1 MKRLSDFTGTAAAI
15 LARYVAKLGALA
27 LTASLLAGVLV
38 VPPSARAS
46 SHREAPFISEDPA
59 ADNTDVYAFVSY
71 EPGRQDF
78 VTIIGNW
85 VPLQEPANGPN
96 FFKLSDF
103 VNYDLLIDVDGDAL
117 PDLIY
122 RFDFI
127 TRTVDPGTYLY
138 ATGVL
143 GPPLN
148 PADPSS
154 QYINLNQPQS
164 YTLREYRVGKG
175 GGNDPNTSGDQSGR
189 GGNVLLS
196 DVRTAPYRP
205 GPKTLLPNTS
215 PTTGSPGVVRGDT
228 SVAYQNLAQMA
239 VHTIPNA
246 GGARAFVGPRDE
258 GFFVDLGTAFDR
270 INPRAPGADGTDG
283 FNVSTLAVEI
293 PKSRLR
299 AAGDTDGIIGVWAAS
314 SRVRFPVCHTQN
326 GKPDTTPTLSPSPSP
341 APGAGATASPTPSPA
356 PPTIS
361 DQNTPCTV
369 ISKTNGTGTQV
380 SRQANPLFS
389 EFLNPIRAKDYYNA
403 IRPKDDELNIAPYI
417 LNPAITQ
424 GPNTLVQQLRD
435 FTQCTDTVNRQ
446 DQIASWMLGY
456 PPGVVNGFPGNRE
469 TQTTRPAIADL
480 IRLNYNIPPKPF
492 GLQDPMGVLN
502 GDFAGMPNGRRVADD
517 SVDIL
522 LRIWGGELQDNFGGN
537 DCSLQASRLTDNVAT
552 NDVPFLN
559 QFPYLGLPQEGFSH
573 RHRHE
578 DPVAPTP

>member
-1 MKRLSDFTGTAAAI
+1 MINKETKKIGVVAVSTAAI
-15 LARYVAKLGALA
+15 ARYIAKISALA
-27 LTASLLAGVLV
+27 VMASLMAGVMLV
-38 VPPSARAS
+38 PSARAS
-46 SHREAPFISEDPA
+46 SHRDAPFISEDPA
-59 ADNTDVYAFVSY
+59 ADNTDTYAFVSY
-71 EPGRQDF
+71 EPGRSDF

-85 VPLQEPANGPN
+85 VPLQEPSGGPN
-96 FFKLSDF
+96 FYKLSDF
-103 VNYDLLIDVDGDAL
+103 VNYDLLIDVDGDAR

-138 ATGVL
+138 ATGVI
-143 GPPLN
+143 GPPPN

-154 QYINLNQPQS
+154 QYVNLNQPQS
-164 YTLREYRVGKG
+164 YTLREYRVAG
-175 GGNDPNTSGDQSGR
+175 GGNDPNASGDQSGN
-189 GGNVLLS
+189 GGKVLLS

-205 GPKTLLPNTS
+205 GPKTLLPNPS
-215 PTTGSPGVVRGDT
+215 LVTGLPGAVRGDT

-239 VHTIPNA
+239 VHTIPSA

-326 GKPDTTPTLSPSPSP
+326 GKPGTTQ
-341 APGAGATASPTPSPA
+341 
-356 PPTIS
+356 TIGN
-361 DQNTPCTV
+361 QNTPCSV

-389 EFLNPIRAKDYYNA
+389 EFLNPIRAKDFYNA

-417 LNPAITQ
+417 LNPATTQ

-456 PPGVVNGFPGNRE
+456 PAGVVNGFPGNRE

-480 IRLNYNIPPKPF
+480 MRLNYNIPPRPF
-492 GLQDPMGVLN
+492 GAQDPMGILN

-522 LRIWGGELQDNFGGN
+522 LRIWGGELQDMFGGN
-537 DCSLQASRLTDNVAT
+537 DCSVQASRLTDNVAS

>member
-1 MKRLSDFTGTAAAI
+1 MKQLKEFTAAAI
-15 LARYVAKLGALA
+15 ALVNCSLAKVVTLA
-27 LTASLLAGVLV
+27 IVASLFANFLIV
-38 VPPSARAS
+38 PSANAS

-59 ADNTDVYAFVSY
+59 ADNTDTYAFVSY
-71 EPGRQDF
+71 EPGRGDY

-103 VNYDLLIDVDGDAL
+103 VNYDLLIDVDGDAR

-138 ATGVL
+138 ATGVI
-143 GPPLN
+143 GPPPN

-154 QYINLNQPQS
+154 QYVNLNQPQS
-164 YTLREYRVGKG
+164 YTLREFGR
-175 GGNDPNTSGDQSGR
+175 GNDPNASGDQSGN
-189 GGNVLLS
+189 GGKVLLS
-196 DVRTAPYRP
+196 DVRTAPNRP
-205 GPKTLLPNTS
+205 GPKTLLPNPS
-215 PTTGSPGVVRGDT
+215 LVTGMPGAARGDT
-228 SVAYQNLAQMA
+228 SVVYQNLAQMA

-258 GFFVDLGTAFDR
+258 GFYVDLGDGFDR

-283 FNVSTLAVEI
+283 FNVSALAVEI

-299 AAGDTDGIIGVWAAS
+299 AAGDTDGIIGVWAAA
-314 SRVRFPVCHTQN
+314 SRVRFPVCNTQN
-326 GKPDTTPTLSPSPSP
+326 GQPGTTPTI
-341 APGAGATASPTPSPA
+341 GE
-356 PPTIS
+356 
-361 DQNTPCTV
+361 QNTPCTA
-369 ISKTNGTGTQV
+369 ISKSNGTGTQV
-380 SRQANPLFS
+380 SRLANPLFS
-389 EFLNPIRAKDYYNA
+389 EFLNPIRAKDFYNA
-403 IRPKDDELNIAPYI
+403 IRPKDDELKISPYI
-417 LNPAITQ
+417 LNPATTQ

-456 PPGVVNGFPGNRE
+456 PAGVVNGFPGNRE
-469 TQTTRPAIADL
+469 TQTATPAIADL
-480 IRLNYNIPPKPF
+480 MRLNYNIPPTPL
-492 GLQDPMGVLN
+492 GGNPLGVLA
-502 GDFAGMPNGRRVADD
+502 GDFAGMPNGRRVPDD

-522 LRIWGGELQDNFGGN
+522 LKLWGGVIQDRFGGTP
-537 DCSLQASRLTDNVAT
+537 CEPAGALSDNVAG
-552 NDVPFLN
+552 NDVPYLN

-578 DPVAPTP
+578 DPVLPTP

>member
-1 MKRLSDFTGTAAAI
+1 MKKLKEFTTVATSI
-15 LARYVAKLGALA
+15 MNRHLAKIVTLA
-27 LTASLLAGVLV
+27 VTASLLSTGLIV
-38 VPPSARAS
+38 VPSVSAS

-71 EPGRQDF
+71 EPGREDF

-96 FFKLSDF
+96 FYKLSDF

-138 ATGVL
+138 ATGVI
-143 GPPLN
+143 GPPPN

-154 QYINLNQPQS
+154 QYVNLNQPQS
-164 YTLREYRVGKG
+164 YTLREFGR
-175 GGNDPNTSGDQSGR
+175 GNDPNASGDQSGR

-215 PTTGSPGVVRGDT
+215 PTTGLPGAVRGDT

-283 FNVSTLAVEI
+283 FNVSALAVEI

-299 AAGDTDGIIGVWAAS
+299 AAGDTDGIIGVWAAA
-314 SRVRFPVCHTQN
+314 SRVRFPVCNTQN
-326 GKPDTTPTLSPSPSP
+326 GQ
-341 APGAGATASPTPSPA
+341 PGT
-356 PPTIS
+356 
-361 DQNTPCTV
+361 
-369 ISKTNGTGTQV
+369 
-380 SRQANPLFS
+380 
-389 EFLNPIRAKDYYNA
+389 
-403 IRPKDDELNIAPYI
+403 
-417 LNPAITQ
+417 
-424 GPNTLVQQLRD
+424 
-435 FTQCTDTVNRQ
+435 
-446 DQIASWMLGY
+446 
-456 PPGVVNGFPGNRE
+456 
-469 TQTTRPAIADL
+469 
-480 IRLNYNIPPKPF
+480 
-492 GLQDPMGVLN
+492 
-502 GDFAGMPNGRRVADD
+502 
-517 SVDIL
+517 
-522 LRIWGGELQDNFGGN
+522 
-537 DCSLQASRLTDNVAT
+537 
-552 NDVPFLN
+552 
-559 QFPYLGLPQEGFSH
+559 
-573 RHRHE
+573 
-578 DPVAPTP
+578 

>member
-1 MKRLSDFTGTAAAI
+1 MKKLKASTAGTGTAVNRRLSKIGTLAVTACLLLNLIIAPSSAI
-15 LARYVAKLGALA
+15 
-27 LTASLLAGVLV
+27 
-38 VPPSARAS
+38 AS

-71 EPGRQDF
+71 EPGRENF

-85 VPLQEPANGPN
+85 VPLQEPSNGPN

-103 VNYDLLIDVDGDAL
+103 VNYDLLIDVDGDAR

-138 ATGVL
+138 ATGVI
-143 GPPLN
+143 GPPPN

-154 QYINLNQPQS
+154 QYVNLNQPQS
-164 YTLREYRVGKG
+164 YTLREFR

-215 PTTGSPGVVRGDT
+215 PTTGLPGAVRGDT

-258 GFFVDLGTAFDR
+258 GFFVDLGTSFDR
-270 INPRAPGADGTDG
+270 INPRSPGADGTDG
-283 FNVSTLAVEI
+283 FNVSALAVEI

-326 GKPDTTPTLSPSPSP
+326 GKPGTTPTI
-341 APGAGATASPTPSPA
+341 GN
-356 PPTIS
+356 
-361 DQNTPCTV
+361 QNTPCSV

-389 EFLNPIRAKDYYNA
+389 EFLNPIRAKDFYNA
-403 IRPKDDELNIAPYI
+403 TRPKDDELNISPYI
-417 LNPAITQ
+417 LNPATTQ

-435 FTQCTDTVNRQ
+435 FTQCTDTVNRN

-480 IRLNYNIPPKPF
+480 MRLNYTI
-492 GLQDPMGVLN
+492 DPTPGGGNPLGVLA
-502 GDFAGMPNGRRVADD
+502 GDFAGMPNGRRVPDD

-522 LRIWGGELQDNFGGN
+522 LKLWGGAIQNRFGGTP
-537 DCSLQASRLTDNVAT
+537 CARAMALSDNVAG

-559 QFPYLGLPQEGFSH
+559 EFPYLGLPQEGFSH

>member
-1 MKRLSDFTGTAAAI
+1 MINKKIALIAVAMTAM
-15 LARYVAKLGALA
+15 ARYFTKISALA
-27 LTASLLAGVLV
+27 VTASLIAGGMLM
-38 VPPSARAS
+38 PSARAS
-46 SHREAPFISEDPA
+46 SHRDAPFISEDPA

-71 EPGRQDF
+71 EPGKQDF

-85 VPLQEPANGPN
+85 VPLQEPSNGPN

-138 ATGVL
+138 ATGVI
-143 GPPLN
+143 GPPPN

-154 QYINLNQPQS
+154 QYVNLNQPQS
-164 YTLREYRVGKG
+164 YTLREFR

-196 DVRTAPYRP
+196 DVRTAPNRP

-215 PTTGSPGVVRGDT
+215 PTTGLPGAVRGDT
-228 SVAYQNLAQMA
+228 SVVYQNLAQMA
-239 VHTIPNA
+239 VHTIPNS

-258 GFFVDLGTAFDR
+258 GFFVDLGTSFDR
-270 INPRAPGADGTDG
+270 INPRSPGADGTDG
-283 FNVSTLAVEI
+283 FNVSALAVEI

-299 AAGDTDGIIGVWAAS
+299 AAGDTDGIIGVWAAA
-314 SRVRFPVCHTQN
+314 SRVRFPVCQTQN
-326 GKPDTTPTLSPSPSP
+326 GQPGTTPTI
-341 APGAGATASPTPSPA
+341 GN
-356 PPTIS
+356 
-361 DQNTPCTV
+361 QNTPCAA

-403 IRPKDDELNIAPYI
+403 VRPKDDERNISPYI
-417 LNPAITQ
+417 LNPATTQ

-456 PPGVVNGFPGNRE
+456 PPLVVNGFPGNRE

-480 IRLNYNIPPKPF
+480 MRLNYNIPPRPF
-492 GLQDPMGVLN
+492 GAQDPMGVLN

-522 LRIWGGELQDNFGGN
+522 LRIWGGELQSKFGSAV
-537 DCSLQASRLTDNVAT
+537 DCSVQASRLSDNVAA

-578 DPVAPTP
+578 DPVLPTP